1 MSSAPSAT
9 MLDRVAAELG
19 LGLTPALRD
28 QVAQEQLRMVLTHTR
43 VGTMAATLFAVLA
56 AWHFRGLVPSWQ
68 VDAWIVA
75 KLLVAAAR
83 IGLAQGFGRWRER
96 TLASGDAQVAAE
108 RGLSR
113 RWLRWTLLL
122 LAIDGVVWGVAA
134 YRMMGEAQ
142 TTAVLVMAAVDA
154 VTCVA
159 TFGLQAHLPSTIAYV
174 APMLLAS
181 ALGLA
186 QRGDDIALIT
196 AFCQLILLALQLS
209 TAHGTTRRLS
219 AGFLLRLNAQQLVAE
234 KDAALALAQQQSA
247 LRVQFLAKIS
257 HELRTPLHGILG
269 LARLLHLESADPQVT
284 RQVELIESSGT
295 HLLGLINDLLDVSRT
310 ESGRFSLRIERFE
323 LRQEIE
329 QVAEVFALRAADRGL
344 AFHWHADL
352 PSPHWVRGD
361 AARLRQV
368 LHNLL
373 GNAVKFTR
381 AGKVSLDVTLA
392 GEDTVRLTVRDTGPG
407 IGEAEQA
414 RIFQPFH
421 QAERAGSAP
430 TDGVGLGLT
439 IAREIAQAMGGD
451 ITLDSRPGAG
461 ACFVFSARLPAA
473 PALPSSVSAAAAAA
487 ETGGQLPSRV
497 LVAEDDDV
505 NALIVCG
512 YLERLG
518 IAHERVADGKQAVG
532 RALRDTDRPE
542 RVLMDC
548 RMPVMDGLAAT
559 REIRTQ
565 ERTLNLARVPI
576 IALTATLTDTDR
588 LACLAAGMDHVI
600 GKPFSLEQL
609 MQALRGP
616 AG

>member
-1 MSSAPSAT
+1 

-28 QVAQEQLRMVLTHTR
+28 QMAQEQLRMVLTHTR
-43 VGTMAATLFAVLA
+43 VGTMAATLFAQPA

-75 KLLVAAAR
+75 KLLIAGAR

-96 TLASGDAQVAAE
+96 TLASAAAQPAAE
-108 RGLSR
+108 RGRSR

-186 QRGDDIALIT
+186 QRGDDIAVIT
-196 AFCQLILLALQLS
+196 ASCQLILLALQLS

-219 AGFLLRLNAQQLVAE
+219 AGFLLRLNAQQLAAE

-247 LRVQFLAKIS
+247 LRAQFLAKIS

-284 RQVELIESSGT
+284 RQVELIESSGS

-310 ESGRFSLRIERFE
+310 ESGRFPLRSERFE
-323 LRQEIE
+323 LRQEIQ

-352 PSPHWVRGD
+352 PSPHWVHGD

-381 AGKVSLDVTLA
+381 EGEISLDVMLA

-407 IGEAEQA
+407 IGEAEQG

-421 QAERAGSAP
+421 QAERAGNAP

-439 IAREIAQAMGGD
+439 IAREIAQAMGGAG
-451 ITLDSRPGAG
+451 TSRSTPGPGRAPASSSAPGSPRRRPCRAASWPRARRAG
-461 ACFVFSARLPAA
+461 NCRAGCWWRRTTTSMRSSSAATWNAWASRTNAWRMANRPPAERCATPTARTRADGLPHASDGWPGRHARDPHAGMHAEPVARADHRAHRDADRQRPPRLP
-473 PALPSSVSAAAAAA
+473 
-487 ETGGQLPSRV
+487 GRRHGQGHR
-497 LVAEDDDV
+497 
-505 NALIVCG
+505 
-512 YLERLG
+512 
-518 IAHERVADGKQAVG
+518 QAVQ
-532 RALRDTDRPE
+532 P
-542 RVLMDC
+542 
-548 RMPVMDGLAAT
+548 
-559 REIRTQ
+559 
-565 ERTLNLARVPI
+565 
-576 IALTATLTDTDR
+576 
-588 LACLAAGMDHVI
+588 
-600 GKPFSLEQL
+600 
-609 MQALRGP
+609 
-616 AG
+616 

>member
-1 MSSAPSAT
+1 MSPAPTAT

-19 LGLTPALRD
+19 LRLTPALRD

-43 VGTMAATLFAVLA
+43 VGTIAATLFAVMA
-56 AWHFRGLVPSWQ
+56 AWHFRGLVPAWQ
-68 VDAWIVA
+68 VDTWIVV

-83 IGLAQGFGRWRER
+83 IGLAQAFGRWRDR
-96 TLASGDAQVAAE
+96 TLAGGAAQHAAE
-108 RGLSR
+108 HGHSR
-113 RWLRWTLLL
+113 RWLGWTLLL
-122 LAIDGVVWGVAA
+122 LAVDGVVWGIAA

-142 TTAVLVMAAVDA
+142 TTAVLVMAGVDA
-154 VTCVA
+154 VTCIA
-159 TFGLQAHLPSTIAYV
+159 TFGLQAHLPSAAAYV

-181 ALGLA
+181 AFGLA
-186 QRGDDIALIT
+186 QRGDDIAVLT
-196 AFCQLILLALQLS
+196 ASCQLILLALQLS
-209 TAHGTTRRLS
+209 TAHGTTRRLA
-219 AGFLLRLNAQQLVAE
+219 AGFLLRLNAQQLAAE
-234 KDAALALAQQQSA
+234 KDAALALAEQQSA

-310 ESGRFSLRIERFE
+310 ESGRFSLRSERFE
-323 LRQEIE
+323 LHQQVQ

-344 AFHWHADL
+344 AFHWQADL
-352 PSPHWVRGD
+352 PRPHWVIGD

-381 AGKVSLDVTLA
+381 Q
-392 GEDTVRLTVRDTGPG
+392 GEVRLEVALASHHTVCLAVRDTGPG

-439 IAREIAQAMGGD
+439 IAREIAQAMAGD

-461 ACFVFSARLPAA
+461 ASFIFTARLPTAAA
-473 PALPSSVSAAAAAA
+473 PPPTAAPGAAAA
-487 ETGGQLPSRV
+487 EQLPGRV

-518 IAHERVADGKQAVG
+518 ITHERVPDGKQAVG

-559 REIRTQ
+559 REIRAQ
-565 ERTLNLARVPI
+565 ERTLNLPRVPI
-576 IALTATLTDTDR
+576 IALTATLTDNDR
-588 LACLAAGMDHVI
+588 RDCLAAGMDDVI

-609 MQALRGP
+609 MRALRGP
-616 AG
+616 VA

>member
-1 MSSAPSAT
+1 MATAPLAT

-19 LGLTPALRD
+19 LRLTPALRD

-43 VGTMAATLFAVLA
+43 VGTIAATLFAVIA
-56 AWHFRGLVPSWQ
+56 AWHFRGLVPAWQ
-68 VDAWIVA
+68 VDTWIAV

-96 TLASGDAQVAAE
+96 TLPSAAGDAPVEQGGSV
-108 RGLSR
+108 

-122 LAIDGVVWGVAA
+122 LAVDGLVWGIAA
-134 YRMMGEAQ
+134 FRMMGEAQ
-142 TTAVLVMAAVDA
+142 ATAVMVMAAIDA
-154 VTCVA
+154 VACIA
-159 TFGLQAHLPSTIAYV
+159 TFGLQAHLPSAAAYV

-186 QRGDDIALIT
+186 LRGDDISLLT
-196 AFCQLILLALQLS
+196 ASCQLILLALQLS
-209 TAHGTTRRLS
+209 TAHGTTRRLA
-219 AGFLLRLNAQQLVAE
+219 AGFLSRLNAQQLAAE
-234 KDAALALAQQQSA
+234 KDAALTLAQQQSA

-269 LARLLHLESADPQVT
+269 LARLLHLESTDAQVT
-284 RQVELIESSGT
+284 RQVELIETSGT

-310 ESGRFSLRIERFE
+310 ESGRFSLRSERFD
-323 LRQEIE
+323 LRQQVE

-344 AFHWHADL
+344 RFAWHAEL
-352 PSPHWVRGD
+352 PAAHWVRGD

-381 AGKVSLDVTLA
+381 EGEVSLAVTLA
-392 GEDTVRLTVRDTGPG
+392 EDDIVRLAVRDTGPG
-407 IGEAEQA
+407 ISEAEQA

-421 QAERAGSAP
+421 QAEQAGRPP

-473 PALPSSVSAAAAAA
+473 PALPHSTAPAGEAPAP
-487 ETGGQLPSRV
+487 LPVRV

-512 YLERLG
+512 YLQRLG
-518 IAHERVADGKQAVG
+518 IAHERVPDGKQAVG

-548 RMPVMDGLAAT
+548 RMPVMDGLAAA
-559 REIRTQ
+559 REIRAQ
-565 ERTLNLARVPI
+565 ERTLNLPRVPI
-576 IALTATLTDTDR
+576 IALTATLTDRDR
-588 LACLAAGMDHVI
+588 QDCLAAGMDQVI

-609 MQALRGP
+609 MRALHAP

>member
-1 MSSAPSAT
+1 MTAAPSAT

-19 LGLTPALRD
+19 LRLTPALRD

-43 VGTMAATLFAVLA
+43 VGTIAATLFAVMA
-56 AWHFRGLVPSWQ
+56 AWHFRGLVPAWQ
-68 VDAWIVA
+68 VDTWIVA

-83 IGLAQGFGRWRER
+83 IGLAQGFGRRREG
-96 TLASGDAQVAAE
+96 TQASGAAQLAAE
-108 RGLSR
+108 QGHSR
-113 RWLRWTLLL
+113 RWLAWTLLL
-122 LAIDGVVWGVAA
+122 LALDGVVWGVAA

-159 TFGLQAHLPSTIAYV
+159 TFGLQAHLPSAAAYV

-186 QRGDDIALIT
+186 QRGDDIAALT
-196 AFCQLILLALQLS
+196 ASCQLLLLALQLS
-209 TAHGTTRRLS
+209 TAHGTTRRLA
-219 AGFLLRLNAQQLVAE
+219 AGFLLRLNAQQLAAE

-310 ESGRFSLRIERFE
+310 ESGRFSLRSERFE
-323 LRQEIE
+323 LRQQVE

-344 AFHWHADL
+344 AFHWRADL
-352 PSPHWVRGD
+352 PTPHWVRGD

-381 AGKVSLDVTLA
+381 QGEVRLDVTLA
-392 GEDTVRLTVRDTGPG
+392 DGDTVRLAVRDTGPG

-421 QAERAGSAP
+421 QAERAGNAP

-473 PALPSSVSAAAAAA
+473 PALPRSATVDADTA
-487 ETGGQLPSRV
+487 EQLPGRV

-518 IAHERVADGKQAVG
+518 IAHERVPDGKQAVG

-559 REIRTQ
+559 REIRAQ
-565 ERTLNLARVPI
+565 ERTLNLPRVPI
-576 IALTATLTDTDR
+576 IALTATLTDSDR
-588 LACLAAGMDHVI
+588 LDCLAAGMDEVI
-600 GKPFSLEQL
+600 GKPFSMEQL
-609 MQALRGP
+609 MRALRGP